1 MGSFPFSRVSSQP
14 RDWTQVSHIV
24 GRFFTS
30 WATREAQELM
40 EWVAYAFS
48 SGSSWPRN
56 QTRVSCMAGKFL
68 TNWAIR
74 EGLPNWCDPYWFPFY
89 WYIGRSVIK
98 IVNAVQRGE
107 KREHKGSLVWGG
119 WGEAGEQGHGY
130 LLCLGLRLTSI
141 LSVFIRACDKI
152 VPPND
157 WQPIKGVSSVS
168 YGLPWLRK
176 GLGSH
181 TVVFKSIIHGIWG
194 ETRPKF
200 LSMPVRHSSRCLSFA
215 PSDLLF
221 FFLQSALSQED
232 D

>member
-1 MGSFPFSRVSSQP
+1 MKKWSEVKSLSRVQLFVTPWTIKSIKFLGQNTGVGSFPFSRVSSQP

-107 KREHKGSLVWGG
+107 KREHKGSLVWGVG
-119 WGEAGEQGHGY
+119 G
-130 LLCLGLRLTSI
+130 R
-141 LSVFIRACDKI
+141 
-152 VPPND
+152 
-157 WQPIKGVSSVS
+157 
-168 YGLPWLRK
+168 
-176 GLGSH
+176 LGSRDM
-181 TVVFKSIIHGIWG
+181 GISYAWDW
-194 ETRPKF
+194 
-200 LSMPVRHSSRCLSFA
+200 
-215 PSDLLF
+215 DLLP
-221 FFLQSALSQED
+221 S
-232 D
+232 

>member
-1 MGSFPFSRVSSQP
+1 MWSILVSLLLIYWQKCDKNCKCCAE
-14 RDWTQVSHIV
+14 RREERTQ
-24 GRFFTS
+24 
-30 WATREAQELM
+30 
-40 EWVAYAFS
+40 
-48 SGSSWPRN
+48 
-56 QTRVSCMAGKFL
+56 GK
-68 TNWAIR
+68 
-74 EGLPNWCDPYWFPFY
+74 P
-89 WYIGRSVIK
+89 SV
-98 IVNAVQRGE
+98 R
-107 KREHKGSLVWGG
+107 G